1 MNRMDTSADLF
12 SIFDALTPEQR
23 DLQHRIRAFLEVEVR
38 PLIAEH
44 WERGE
49 FPHQLIPRFGW
60 LLQQL
65 GPDPV
70 DPLMTG
76 VLKYEMGRVDPSTCS
91 FVSVHWGLARGAIAR
106 WGNPAQQTRWLEPM
120 RRMEALGSFALT
132 EPLAGSDVARS
143 MACRAERV
151 GGAGQAGGWRLT
163 GEKKWAGS
171 ATFADVIVVIARSDE
186 GCGAFLVEKGA
197 PGLSVQKIEG
207 KIAKRALENGH
218 VFLDGAPAERL
229 PGVISFRQ
237 VADHLIQG
245 RVSVAWE
252 ACGIAAGAY
261 EVALRYARERHQFGR
276 PLAANQLVQAEL
288 VEMLSSVTA
297 MQCMLLQLTRGTR
310 ITSARASLAK
320 RFCARR
326 CREVVASARGLLGG
340 NGVLLDYGVA
350 HLFADAEAVVTYEGT
365 DAINALIVGRAIT
378 GEAAF

>member
-1 MNRMDTSADLF
+1 METTADFFGL
-12 SIFDALTPEQR
+12 FDALTPAQR

-38 PLIAEH
+38 PIVADH
-44 WERGE
+44 WERGA
-49 FPHQLIPRFGW
+49 FPHHLIPRFGW

-70 DPLMTG
+70 DPLMKG
-76 VLKYEMGRVDPSTCS
+76 ILKLEMGRVDPSTAS

-106 WGNPAQQTRWLEPM
+106 WGTPAQQTRWLEPM
-120 RRMEALGSFALT
+120 RRMTAIGSFALT
-132 EPLAGSDVARS
+132 EPMAGSDVARS
-143 MACRAERV
+143 MACRAVKR
-151 GGAGQAGGWRLT
+151 GDGWRLT

-197 PGLSVQKIEG
+197 PGLSVDLIEG

-218 VFLDGAPAERL
+218 VFLDDAPAERL
-229 PGVISFRQ
+229 PGVTSFRH
-237 VADHLIQG
+237 VAEHLVQG

-252 ACGIAAGAY
+252 ACGIAMGAY

-297 MQCMLLQLTRGTR
+297 MQCMLLQLTRGPAV
-310 ITSARASLAK
+310 TSARASLAK

-326 CREVVASARGLLGG
+326 CREVVASARALLGG

-350 HLFADAEAVVTYEGT
+350 HLFADAEAVITYEGT
-365 DAINALIVGRAIT
+365 DAINALIVGRHIT
-378 GEAAF
+378 GEGAF